1 MASTVWKGRLSFGL
15 VSVPIKLTSAAR
27 RESLEFHML
36 HKADKSRV
44 KQVLHCALEDKALP
58 RSEIVK
64 GFEYAKDKYVEVED
78 AELAELAPKSAKTVE
93 VVEFV
98 KAQEVNALYLE
109 SSYYVAPGAA
119 AGERAYALLYK
130 ALLASGYVGVA
141 KIAMNNREH
150 VVIVRAGKH
159 GLLMHTMFYVEELR
173 QVEEFRTDASAVKS
187 DELAMA
193 LKLMQRMYAA
203 FEPQKYRDEY
213 RESVMRMVQEKV
225 NKYTETPREMHKYTS
240 EKNAGGETAIA
251 GIAPFSGRL
260 EPTLDITSAL
270 KRSLAREGVGSP
282 AGSAQRRVHVSA
294 KPHTNA
300 HRDARGRFTGVG
312 RAGGANGRA
321 ERQQRAMGDP
331 LLSDGG
337 RVSAPQRSSRSAVGT
352 PNRRLCRD

>member
-78 AELAELAPKSAKTVE
+78 AELAEIAPKSAKTVE

-130 ALLASGYVGVA
+130 ALLVSGYVGVA

-159 GLLMHTMFYVEELR
+159 GLLMHTMFYEAELR
-173 QVEEFRTDASAVKS
+173 QVEEFRTDTSAVKAE
-187 DELAMA
+187 ELRVAV
-193 LKLMQRMYAA
+193 KLMTRMHAA
-203 FEPQKYRDEY
+203 FEPTKYRDEY
-213 RESVMRMVQEKV
+213 RESVLRMVSEKV
-225 NKYTETPREMHKYTS
+225 NKYTEKPRQMHKYAV
-240 EKNAGGETAIA
+240 EENAAGENVNDAIA
-251 GIAPFSGRL
+251 RSDVRLAPV
-260 EPTLDITSAL
+260 LDVMTAL
-270 KRSLAREGVGSP
+270 KRSLAREGVGSH
-282 AGSAQRRVHVSA
+282 AGSAREREHVSR

-300 HRDARGRFTGVG
+300 HRDARGRFTGAG

-337 RVSAPQRSSRSAVGT
+337 RVAAPQRSSRSAVGT
-352 PNRRLCRD
+352 PN

>member
-1 MASTVWKGRLSFGL
+1 MASTVWKGHLSFGL
-15 VSVPIKLTSAAR
+15 VTVPIKLTSAAR
-27 RESLEFHML
+27 RESVSFNML

-44 KQVLHCALEDKALP
+44 KQVLYCALEDKP
-58 RSEIVK
+58 CPKSEIVK
-64 GFEYAKDKYVEVED
+64 GYEYAKDKYVEVED
-78 AELAELAPKSAKTVE
+78 AELEKLTPKSARTVE

-119 AGERAYALLYK
+119 AGERAYALLYT

-159 GLLMHTMFYVEELR
+159 GLLMHTMFYADELR
-173 QVEEFRTDASAVKS
+173 QVEEFRTDTSAVTS

-193 LKLMQRMYAA
+193 VKLMERMRAA
-203 FEPQKYRDEY
+203 FEPQKYKDEY
-213 RESVMRMVQEKV
+213 RESVLRMVSEKV
-225 NKYTETPREMHKYTS
+225 NKYTEKPRQMHKYAV
-240 EKNAGGETAIA
+240 EENAAGENVNDAIA
-251 GIAPFSGRL
+251 RSDVRLAPV
-260 EPTLDITSAL
+260 LDVMTAL
-270 KRSLAREGVGSP
+270 KRSLAREGVGSH
-282 AGSAQRRVHVSA
+282 AGSARERENVSR

-300 HRDARGRFTGVG
+300 HRDARGRFTGAG

-337 RVSAPQRSSRSAVGT
+337 RVAAPQRSSRSAVGT
-352 PNRRLCRD
+352 PN